1 MTSRKRERELA
12 RAKYERQQVRRAKER
27 ERRRRRYTIVAA
39 VAGVA
44 VVVLGGAWLM
54 RLTSTS
60 SDSAA
65 SPSPS
70 PSASPSA
77 SSSTSASPSTSTS
90 ASTSPSQS
98 GSAAAVTCTPPPAS
112 RADTLTWPTAPPATL
127 KPTGTYDITL
137 TTNCGP
143 IVITV
148 DQAKAPLTAN
158 SMVFLTDQKY
168 FNDTA
173 CHRLTTEGI
182 FVLQCGDPKG
192 DGTGGPGYVVPD
204 ENLPA
209 AGEANYPAGT
219 VAMAN
224 AGPGTVGSQ
233 FFIAYEDFSLP
244 PSYTIWGTVT
254 SGLDIVKHV
263 AAQGVQGAAGSADGA
278 PKQPISIIT
287 GTTTYTPTGS

>member
-12 RAKYERQQVRRAKER
+12 RAKYERQQARRAKER
-27 ERRRRRYTIVAA
+27 ERRRRLYTIVAA
-39 VAGVA
+39 IAGVA
-44 VVVLGGAWLM
+44 VVVLGAAWLM
-54 RLTSTS
+54 RPASITDDAAASATPSPSASETS
-60 SDSAA
+60 SA
-65 SPSPS
+65 SPS
-70 PSASPSA
+70 PSAST
-77 SSSTSASPSTSTS
+77 SSSV
-90 ASTSPSQS
+90 
-98 GSAAAVTCTPPPAS
+98 AAVTCTPPPAS
-112 RADTLTWPTAPPATL
+112 RPDNLTWPTAPPATL

-143 IVITV
+143 IVIRV
-148 DQAKAPLTAN
+148 DQAKAPVTAN

-173 CHRLTTEGI
+173 CHRLTTAG
-182 FVLQCGDPKG
+182 FYVLQCGDPKG

-204 ENLPA
+204 ENLPIS
-209 AGEANYPAGT
+209 ANPDYPAGT

-224 AGPGTVGSQ
+224 AGPGTAASQ
-233 FFIAYEDFSLP
+233 FFIVYEDTSLP

-254 SGLDIVKHV
+254 SGLDIVKYV
-263 AAQGVQGAAGSADGA
+263 GAQGVRGAAGSADGA